1 MRDFEAMAIWRFRVK
16 RGSREENASKQ
27 GEERFRAKWVPVRV
41 KKARQNKEKS
51 VFERSGYRF
60 A

>member
-41 KKARQNKEKS
+41 KKTRQNKEKTLGS
-51 VFERSGYRF
+51 D
-60 A
+60 